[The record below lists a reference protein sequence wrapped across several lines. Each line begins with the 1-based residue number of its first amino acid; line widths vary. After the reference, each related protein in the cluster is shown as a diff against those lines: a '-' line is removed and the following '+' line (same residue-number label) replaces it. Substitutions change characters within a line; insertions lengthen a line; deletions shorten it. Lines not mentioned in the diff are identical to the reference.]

1 MKITMHKNEVEITG
15 ISDFNLERIFECG
28 QCFRWEADTSGAYT
42 GVAMG
47 KVAKLRRSRNG
58 NDGGGNSGGGSIGV
72 GDNGNRIGC
81 GDNSNSVGTGG
92 SSGSDNS
99 SGSISYISGSSDSSN
114 NNGYNN
120 NSDSIFITCSP
131 EDYETVWHNYFDIDR
146 DYEAIRRKLCVD
158 EYMVKATE
166 FGAGIRILRQDKW
179 EALCSFIIS
188 QCNNIPRIKKIIE
201 ALCRLCGERISFED
215 NEYFTF
221 PSAQTLACMTA
232 EDLAPIRCGYRADY
246 IINAAGAVA
255 SGKLDLESLA
265 KSQPEDARSQLKK
278 IKGIGDKVAD
288 CAMLFGLHM
297 LDAFPR
303 DVWIKRA
310 LAGQYGDAFDP
321 KIFTPHS
328 GIAQQYIFH
337 YARNGKKDEA

>member
-1 MKITMHKNEVEITG
+1 MHKNEVEITG
-15 ISDFNLERIFECG
+15 VSDFNLERIFECG
-28 QCFRWEADTSGAYT
+28 QCFRWKADTSGTYT

-47 KVAKLRRSRNG
+47 KVTKLRRSGIGNGDRCNG
-58 NDGGGNSGGGSIGV
+58 NEE
-72 GDNGNRIGC
+72 
-81 GDNSNSVGTGG
+81 
-92 SSGSDNS
+92 
-99 SGSISYISGSSDSSN
+99 
-114 NNGYNN
+114 
-120 NSDSIFITCSP
+120 SIFITCSP
-131 EDYETVWHNYFDIDR
+131 EDYETVWHSYFDIDC
-146 DYEAIRRKLCVD
+146 DYEAIRRQLCVD
-158 EYMVKATE
+158 EYMEKATE

-201 ALCRLCGERISFED
+201 ALCRLCGERISFEN

-221 PSAQTLACMTA
+221 PSAQTLAGMTV

-255 SGKLDLESLA
+255 SGKLELESLA

-310 LAGQYGDAFDP
+310 LAEQYGDTFDP

-328 GIAQQYIFH
+328 GVAQQYIFH
-337 YARNGKKDEA
+337 YARNGTSIEA

>member
-58 NDGGGNSGGGSIGV
+58 NDGGGSSGGGYY
-72 GDNGNRIGC
+72 N
-81 GDNSNSVGTGG
+81 
-92 SSGSDNS
+92 SSGNISDNS
-99 SGSISYISGSSDSSN
+99 ADSN
-114 NNGYNN
+114 NNGCNN
-120 NSDSIFITCSP
+120 ISDSIFITCSS
-131 EDYETVWHNYFDIDR
+131 EDYETVWHDYFDIDR
-146 DYEAIRRKLCVD
+146 DYEAIRRQLCVD
-158 EYMVKATE
+158 EYMEKATE

-221 PSAQTLACMTA
+221 PSAQTLACMTV
-232 EDLAPIRCGYRADY
+232 EDLVPIRCGYRAEY

-265 KSQPEDARSQLKK
+265 KSQPEEARLRLKK

-310 LAGQYGDAFDP
+310 LAGQYGAGFDP
-321 KIFTPHS
+321 KIFAPHS
-328 GIAQQYIFH
+328 GVAQQYIFH
-337 YARNGKKDEA
+337 YARNGNSSVQH